1 MEKST
6 VSGKLLEAIRC
17 FLKGEKVLWDQ
28 GMDAA
33 RWEEL
38 FRLARYHQILPMIYE
53 AVYQCPAFAAC
64 PPQTA
69 KAYKAQVI
77 RQVMVQSRKTE
88 EFLQLYRRLL
98 DRGLTP
104 LVVKGIV
111 CRNLYREPDYRASG
125 DEDVLIPA
133 EQFRDCGRVFE
144 ENGLMPAEPQKDPEG
159 EGEVSYFRPGGA
171 LHIELHKELFPSE
184 SQAYGKLNDYFK
196 DVFQR
201 KIREEIHGVGIY
213 TMCHTDHLLYLILHA
228 FKHFLHSGF
237 GVRQV
242 CDIVIFA
249 DTYGKEIDWEYVLEK
264 CREIRGDVF
273 AASLFDIG
281 RRYFD
286 FDPVRACFPKS
297 WSSLAADGEDL
308 LEDLL
313 EGGVF
318 GDSSLSRKHSSNIT
332 LQAVSESR
340 KGKKAGASIAWSL
353 FPDRRYME
361 RKYTYL
367 KQYPFLLPAAWI
379 LRLGSYVKEIRKTGG
394 NNARES
400 MEIGSRR
407 VNLMKKYKIIQ

>member
-1 MEKST
+1 M
-6 VSGKLLEAIRC
+6 
-17 FLKGEKVLWDQ
+17 
-28 GMDAA
+28 
-33 RWEEL
+33 
-38 FRLARYHQILPMIYE
+38 
-53 AVYQCPAFAAC
+53 
-64 PPQTA
+64 
-69 KAYKAQVI
+69 
-77 RQVMVQSRKTE
+77 
-88 EFLQLYRRLL
+88 
-98 DRGLTP
+98 
-104 LVVKGIV
+104 
-111 CRNLYREPDYRASG
+111 
-125 DEDVLIPA
+125 LIPA
-133 EQFRDCGRVFE
+133 EQFRDCGQVFKQ
-144 ENGLMPAEPQKDPEG
+144 NGLMPAEPQKDPEE
-159 EGEVSYFRPGGA
+159 EGEVPYFLPGGA
-171 LHIELHKELFPSE
+171 LHIELLYVYLFSE

-332 LQAVSESR
+332 PSGGEREPEGKESR
-340 KGKKAGASIAWSL
+340 SFHSPVPVPGPEIYGEKIYISETVS
-353 FPDRRYME
+353 F
-361 RKYTYL
+361 
-367 KQYPFLLPAAWI
+367 PAA
-379 LRLGSYVKEIRKTGG
+379 GSLDSAAGKLCEGDPENR
-394 NNARES
+394 RE
-400 MEIGSRR
+400 
-407 VNLMKKYKIIQ
+407 